1 MDMKELITLK
11 NKRKLAVDAL
21 EEARVAKQ
29 AAKATGDAETIK
41 KASDDFDAQK
51 AVVKGFNDEIDDA
64 EAIIAEQGRFND
76 GDAHF
81 MGLHQKKQKEADDL
95 RGRIAMDKI
104 RGDNEYMQA
113 FQKAL
118 NTHQTPETARAQEE
132 YNPLTKALT
141 ITGGSTV
148 GEDGGFLVPLD
159 FDKKIIQETKDFFD
173 IAALCNT
180 EVVTTNSGWRAVE
193 VAGQRTKLPKVDEMA
208 TIGKTNQPKFKKV
221 TYTLSQ
227 YGDRLPVSNQLI
239 QDVDYLMTY
248 LAGWFGPKLVLTRND
263 LILTM
268 LKTLTFTAQTAST
281 DAAKVKAIK
290 SILNKGLNTAHS
302 RGAVLLTN
310 QNVYDEMDGWAES
323 SGKPLLVPDINSD
336 FSRFKGRPVHYAD
349 NDEIGVIT
357 KASTSYDPLFIGN
370 LKAFAT
376 LFDRGVLE
384 MASTNV
390 GGDAWATNSTEI
402 RVICRLDAQVIDST
416 AVIAT
421 GYAQTSG
428 QG

>member
-1 MDMKELITLK
+1 MDMKELISLK
-11 NKRKLAVDAL
+11 NKRKKAVDAL

-29 AAKATGDAETIK
+29 AAKATGDADAIK
-41 KASDDFDAQK
+41 KASDAFDAQK
-51 AVVKGFNDEIDDA
+51 AVVKGYNDEIEDA
-64 EAIIAEQGRFND
+64 ETIIAETGRFED
-76 GDAHF
+76 GDPHF
-81 MGLHQKKQKEADDL
+81 VGLHQKHLKEAEEL
-95 RGRIAMDKI
+95 KGRTAMDKI
-104 RGDNEYMQA
+104 RGDNEYMKA
-113 FQKAL
+113 FQMAL
-118 NTHQTPETARAQEE
+118 NTHQTPETARAKEE

-141 ITGGSTV
+141 ITGGSTA

-173 IAALCNT
+173 ISALCNH
-180 EVVTTNSGWRAVE
+180 EMVTTNTGWRAVE
-193 VAGQRTKLPKVDEMA
+193 VAGQRTKLPKVDEMG

-239 QDVDYLMTY
+239 QDVEYLMTY
-248 LAGWFGPKLVLTRND
+248 LASWFGPKLVLTKND
-263 LILTM
+263 LILTL
-268 LKTLTFTAQTAST
+268 LKALDFTPQTAST

-290 SILNKGLNTAHS
+290 SILNKELNTAHS

-323 SGKPLLVPDINSD
+323 SGKPLLVPDINGD

-349 NDEIGVIT
+349 NDEIGVVT
-357 KASTSYDPLFIGN
+357 KESTSYDPLFIGN
-370 LKAFAT
+370 LRAFAT

-402 RVICRLDAQVIDST
+402 RVICRMDAQEIDRT
-416 AVIAT
+416 AVKAT
-421 GYAQTSG
+421 GYAEK
-428 QG
+428 

>member
-1 MDMKELITLK
+1 
-11 NKRKLAVDAL
+11 
-21 EEARVAKQ
+21 
-29 AAKATGDAETIK
+29 
-41 KASDDFDAQK
+41 
-51 AVVKGFNDEIDDA
+51 
-64 EAIIAEQGRFND
+64 
-76 GDAHF
+76 
-81 MGLHQKKQKEADDL
+81 
-95 RGRIAMDKI
+95 
-104 RGDNEYMQA
+104 
-113 FQKAL
+113 
-118 NTHQTPETARAQEE
+118 
-132 YNPLTKALT
+132 
-141 ITGGSTV
+141 
-148 GEDGGFLVPLD
+148 
-159 FDKKIIQETKDFFD
+159 
-173 IAALCNT
+173 
-180 EVVTTNSGWRAVE
+180 
-193 VAGQRTKLPKVDEMA
+193 MA

>member
-11 NKRKLAVDAL
+11 NKRKQAVDAL

-29 AAKATGDAETIK
+29 AAKATGDAEAIR
-41 KASDDFDAQK
+41 KASEAFDAQK
-51 AVVKGFNDEIDDA
+51 AVVKGYNDEIDDA
-64 EAIIAEQGRFND
+64 ESIIAEQGRFED
-76 GDAHF
+76 GDSHF
-81 MGLHQKKQKEADDL
+81 MGLQQKKQKEAEDL
-95 RGRIAMDKI
+95 KGRTAMDKI
-104 RGDNEYMQA
+104 RGDNEYMKT

-141 ITGGSTV
+141 ITGGSTP

-159 FDKKIIQETKDFFD
+159 FDKRIIQETKDFFD
-173 IAALCNT
+173 IASLCNT
-180 EVVTTNSGWRAVE
+180 EMVTTNSGWRAVE
-193 VAGQRTKLPKVDEMA
+193 VAGQRTKLPKVDEMG
-208 TIGKTNQPKFKKV
+208 TIGKSNQPKFKKV

-227 YGDRLPVSNQLI
+227 FGDRLPVSNPVM

-263 LILTM
+263 LILSL
-268 LKTLTFTAQTAST
+268 LKNLEFTAQTAST
-281 DAAKVKAIK
+281 DAAKIKAIK

-357 KASTSYDPLFIGN
+357 KASTNYDPLFIGN
-370 LKAFAT
+370 LRAFAT
-376 LFDRGVLE
+376 LFDRGVME

-402 RVICRLDAQVIDST
+402 RVICRLDAQMIDRT
-416 AVIAT
+416 AVVAT

>member
-11 NKRKLAVDAL
+11 NKRKQAVDAL

-29 AAKATGDAETIK
+29 AAKATGDAEAIR
-41 KASDDFDAQK
+41 KASEAFDAQK
-51 AVVKGFNDEIDDA
+51 AVVKGYNDEIDDA
-64 EAIIAEQGRFND
+64 ESIIAEQGRFED
-76 GDAHF
+76 GDSHF
-81 MGLHQKKQKEADDL
+81 MGLQQKKQKEAEDL
-95 RGRIAMDKI
+95 KGRTAMDKI
-104 RGDNEYMQA
+104 RGDNEYMKA

-141 ITGGSTV
+141 ITGGSTP

-159 FDKKIIQETKDFFD
+159 FDKRIIQETKDFFD
-173 IAALCNT
+173 IASLCNT
-180 EVVTTNSGWRAVE
+180 EMVTTNSGWRAVE
-193 VAGQRTKLPKVDEMA
+193 VAGQRTKLPKVDEMG
-208 TIGKTNQPKFKKV
+208 TIGKSNQPKFKKV

-227 YGDRLPVSNQLI
+227 FGDRLPVSNPVM

-263 LILTM
+263 LILSL
-268 LKTLTFTAQTAST
+268 LKNLEFTAQTAST
-281 DAAKVKAIK
+281 DAAKIKAIK

-357 KASTSYDPLFIGN
+357 KASTNYDPLFIGN
-370 LKAFAT
+370 LRAFAT
-376 LFDRGVLE
+376 LFDRGVME

-402 RVICRLDAQVIDST
+402 RVICRLDAQMIDRT
-416 AVIAT
+416 AVVAT

>member
-41 KASDDFDAQK
+41 KASDAFDAQK